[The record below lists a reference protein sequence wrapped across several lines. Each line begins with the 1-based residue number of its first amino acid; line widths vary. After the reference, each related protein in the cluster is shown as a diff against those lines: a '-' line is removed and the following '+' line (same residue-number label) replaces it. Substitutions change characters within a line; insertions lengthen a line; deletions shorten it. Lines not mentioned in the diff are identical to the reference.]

1 MNIGERLK
9 NVRED
14 KDLKQTEVAKAI
26 HITNKVLS
34 SYERNICLPTIENL
48 IALCN
53 YYHISADSIQQT
65 EYYISSTSPKSKIN
79 TNATTASLSAEQKRV
94 LYYYSR
100 LNEENRDAIKGLMV
114 TYYKDQIKGQK

>member
-1 MNIGERLK
+1 MQIGDRLRNI
-9 NVRED
+9 RED
-14 KDLKQTEVAKAI
+14 RDLKQTEVAKAI

-34 SYERNICLPTIENL
+34 SYERNISLPTIENL

-53 YYHISADSIQQT
+53 YYHISADSILQT
-65 EYYISSTSPKSKIN
+65 DYQISSNNPKFNANLNTSPV
-79 TNATTASLSAEQKRV
+79 SLSAEQKRV

-114 TYYKDQIKGQK
+114 TYYKDQVKGK